1 MNTGMLLMAMICVS
15 SNQVRRLPTSV
26 VFGEAALK
34 IVIDKRSRYLDQT
47 NISSAYVSGMKEDLE
62 LDGNELN

>member
-34 IVIDKRSRYLDQT
+34 ILIDKRSRYLDQT